1 MSKKCH
7 QCGQELA
14 DDLNFCT
21 SCGAK
26 QDMQSYPIIK
36 KYRTQSIIGILGG
49 LSIGTISIHG
59 LIREITHPIFD
70 GYHTTTLITGIFIS
84 VVCLIWLL
92 RSLGNLSQ
100 RFYVVNCPYCNQQAL
115 FPIEEQG
122 INCSCCD
129 KRIIMINGKV
139 QKVEEDTNHENM

>member
-1 MSKKCH
+1 MNKKCY

-36 KYRTQSIIGILGG
+36 RHRIQSIIGALVS
-49 LSIGTISIHG
+49 LSVGIGFAYRMII
-59 LIREITHPIFD
+59 EITDPVPG
-70 GYHTTTLITGIFIS
+70 GYHFIILMGEI
-84 VVCLIWLL
+84 VGVILCLIWLL

-100 RFYVVNCPYCNQQAL
+100 KFYVVNCPYCNQQAL
-115 FPIEEQG
+115 FPIKEHG

>member
-26 QDMQSYPIIK
+26 QDIQSYPIIK
-36 KYRTQSIIGILGG
+36 RYRTQSIVGILVS
-49 LSIGTISIHG
+49 LSVGIGVAYRMIV
-59 LIREITHPIFD
+59 EITDPAPG
-70 GYHTTTLITGIFIS
+70 GYHFSILIGEIVGVIL
-84 VVCLIWLL
+84 CLIWLFQ
-92 RSLGNLSQ
+92 SLGNLLQ
-100 RFYVVNCPYCNQQAL
+100 RSYIVNCPYCTQQLL

-139 QKVEEDTNHENM
+139 QKVEEDTNHENL